1 MSSNNSIFKEYFDLT
16 YKYKLEYGDK
26 TIVLLQVGAFFEI
39 YGLKDV
45 DTNEITGSNIIDILD
60 ICSLN
65 LAEKKITYKDKQVLM
80 AGFRDNFIDKFLV
93 KLIESGYT
101 VPVYI
106 QEKDGNKIERKL
118 DKVYSSG
125 TMITYETER
134 SNIITNNIM
143 CIWMDT
149 YKPIKSNVIRE
160 NIIYGIAV
168 INIFTGKS
176 YIFQYDTI
184 FYMNTSTFDELE
196 RYISVYSPSEIIL
209 ISPFND
215 SQLNKIIQYSGMYP
229 DSLHIINTNSKSNKI
244 KNCSDMRY
252 IKQIIT
258 KFYKE
263 DTYDI
268 CNEFQY
274 ENIATQAFCYL
285 LDFIQEH
292 NKELIRKISIPEFNN
307 ISDRVIL
314 ANHTLKQLNIIDDE
328 IMESKKYGKYSSV
341 LVLLN
346 KCSTDMGKRKFQ
358 YQLTNPVF
366 NVEWLNKEYFMIDLF
381 LNQNNYNFVEPF
393 IKQLKNVRD
402 IEKISRQIIVHKIYP
417 SGMYQLY
424 SSINIINQI
433 NICLAE
439 SSEISDYLT
448 SDIVSLK
455 TDSYEYINNISEKIM
470 KFLDSHLIL
479 DNCKNI
485 SSMLNFQENI
495 IQKQVSV
502 ELDNMIDEYNNSI
515 DQFNSIKEYLNM
527 IMCKYEKPDIDYIK
541 IHDTEK
547 SGTFLQITQ
556 KRSILLKKHMVTY
569 ENDFNEN
576 VVLSNDI
583 AFTKA
588 STTNMN
594 IDFPKLNKIIKQK
607 LILKD
612 KINDMISKV
621 YLEILTNFSNNYYD
635 ILEHLS
641 LYCAKLD
648 VILCKTYISKKFN
661 YCRPEIVESASKS
674 FVNVEDL
681 RHCLIEHI
689 QQNELYV
696 PNSVIFGKSNDNDVD
711 GILLYGTNAVG
722 KTSFIRS
729 LGISIIMAQSGMYV
743 PSSSFKYKPYTAIFS
758 RILGNDNIFKGLS
771 TFAVE
776 MTELRVILKMSDE
789 NSLVLGDEL
798 CSGTEIESALS
809 IIVTGL
815 IELHKKRSSFIF
827 ATHYHELTDIDE
839 IKELTNLKLYH
850 MAVNYDREQNEL
862 IYDRKLKEGSGP
874 TTYGLEVCKSLH
886 LGEDFLD
893 KAYEIRNR
901 LFPNSRGELSNKI
914 TQYNSNKIRGKC
926 EMCNQN
932 LGEEIHHI
940 NQQKDAD
947 ENGFIGSFHKNHP
960 ANLMS
965 ICEKCHDKIHAEN
978 ITFQRKK
985 TTDGYKLKPIRLRKI

>member
-1 MSSNNSIFKEYFDLT
+1 
-16 YKYKLEYGDK
+16 
-26 TIVLLQVGAFFEI
+26 
-39 YGLKDV
+39 
-45 DTNEITGSNIIDILD
+45 
-60 ICSLN
+60 
-65 LAEKKITYKDKQVLM
+65 
-80 AGFRDNFIDKFLV
+80 
-93 KLIESGYT
+93 
-101 VPVYI
+101 
-106 QEKDGNKIERKL
+106 
-118 DKVYSSG
+118 
-125 TMITYETER
+125 MITYETER

-607 LILKD
+607 LILND

-965 ICEKCHDKIHAEN
+965 ICEKCHDQIHAEN